1 METSISFE
9 FNDDSFTQAK
19 TYFLDLRN
27 VTLENESEKERWLK
41 ILQLFFY
48 SNKIDSI
55 PDLILKVISYL
66 YTGKLNTSLIINSGG
81 KDIPNKD
88 EFLVGFSS
96 KKKREIESKF
106 LDQLDSLSV
115 LFQKRDTILK
125 LYKQYLK
132 EVVKIKNT
140 INKIIVY
147 EAPPYTKSNK
157 QISHFFLNGGSYYTQ
172 IVEGGIRYK
181 KIPEDEIKNF
191 LFEFDSE
198 KKMIFKD
205 TDTTNETK
213 LQDKSKAVLVRMKKF
228 AKTEIVYIDLILMP
242 LYINSEIRKA
252 WASFDSFNFGD
263 ECNRKQLPEILF
275 EWSIEHL
282 KHILDEI
289 NFERK
294 ESKIFSE
301 NCLIAIGA
309 PLNTSISIFEYYVD
323 KNYLLEKTGGIENW
337 TDITR
342 LNAPTAYLKTNM
354 KGTTFPLF
362 KSNVIGGNNL
372 PDSALIKNA
381 FNLIG

>member
-9 FNDDSFTQAK
+9 FDDKSFKDAIN
-19 TYFLDLRN
+19 YFNNPSYDVIN
-27 VTLENESEKERWLK
+27 NPQEKEMWLK

-48 SNKIDSI
+48 SNKIDSYS
-55 PDLILKVISYL
+55 DLRKKVISYL
-66 YTGKLNTSLIINSGG
+66 YTGKLNTSLITNSGG

-88 EFLVGFSS
+88 EIFVGFSS
-96 KKKREIESKF
+96 KKPEIESKF
-106 LDQLDSLSV
+106 LDQLGSLDV

-147 EAPPYTKSNK
+147 EAPPYTKKDK

-172 IVEGGIRYK
+172 IVEGEIRYK
-181 KIPEDEIKNF
+181 KIPEQEIENF
-191 LFEFDSE
+191 LVEFNSV
-198 KKMIFKD
+198 KNIIFKD
-205 TDTTNETK
+205 TDTTTAK
-213 LQDKSKAVLVRMKKF
+213 KVQDKSKAVLVRMKKF

-242 LYINSEIRKA
+242 LYIESEIRKA

-323 KNYLLEKTGGIENW
+323 KNYLLEKTDGIENW